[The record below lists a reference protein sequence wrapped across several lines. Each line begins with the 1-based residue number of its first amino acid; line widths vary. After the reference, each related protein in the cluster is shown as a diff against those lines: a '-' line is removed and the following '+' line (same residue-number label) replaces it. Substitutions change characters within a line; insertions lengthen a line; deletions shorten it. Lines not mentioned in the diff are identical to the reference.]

1 MITMK
6 DTLCATSAEVPDIEA
21 EMIWAKIETSEG
33 NSAFV
38 DAYYRP
44 PSDSSPN
51 TIENPDT
58 VLNSL
63 DTDSPIILSGDFSA
77 GDIDS
82 ECNLVKP
89 GIDRKDLCERL
100 IETLD
105 EHHIER
111 LQREPTRQGALLDLY
126 CTNRPGLVTS
136 IDTVPG
142 ISDHD
147 IVVVDTKIKA
157 RLTKKPRRP
166 DKQWSKADWDT
177 IRKETT
183 TFRDKFLS
191 EYQERDVDTN
201 YSDFQQ
207 HVDDMLDKHVPT
219 KLSSSRKNVPWL
231 TLMIRR
237 MCRKKQRLYNHAK
250 KVKKNKDRYWGQY
263 CAHQTSTSKALRKAK
278 WDYINGILQESLN
291 EGNSKPFW
299 LYIYS
304 QKNDSKGVA
313 PLKEDGSLFTD
324 SRTKTDMLNTQFV
337 SVFTRDTPGSDTLL
351 HGPSYPPI

>member
-1 MITMK
+1 MQLQLKSRT
-6 DTLCATSAEVPDIEA
+6 PPP
-21 EMIWAKIETSEG
+21 
-33 NSAFV
+33 
-38 DAYYRP
+38 P
-44 PSDSSPN
+44 PSDRSPN
-51 TIENPDT
+51 TIENLDT

-63 DTDSPIILSGDFSA
+63 DTDSPIILSGDFNA
-77 GDIDS
+77 GDIDW
-82 ECNLVKP
+82 ECNFNP
-89 GIDRKDLCERL
+89 GSDRKDLCERL

-105 EHHIER
+105 EHHIEQ

-166 DKQWSKADWDT
+166 VKQWSKADWDT
-177 IRKETT
+177 IREETT

-191 EYQERDVDTN
+191 DHQERDVDTN

-219 KLSSSRKNVPWL
+219 KLSSSRRNGPWL
-231 TLMIRR
+231 TTTIRL
-237 MCRKKQRLYNHAK
+237 MCRKKQRLYNRAK
-250 KVKKNKDRYWGQY
+250 KAKKNKDQYWGQY
-263 CAHQTSTSKALRKAK
+263 RAHQTSTSKALRKAK

-299 LYIYS
+299 WYIYS

-313 PLKEDGSLFTD
+313 PLKDDGSLFTD
-324 SRTKTDMLNTQFV
+324 SRTKVEILNTQFV
-337 SVFTRDTPGSDTLL
+337 SAFTCDTPGSDTPSRPQLS
-351 HGPSYPPI
+351 SYPRPADQHQRGREATRRH